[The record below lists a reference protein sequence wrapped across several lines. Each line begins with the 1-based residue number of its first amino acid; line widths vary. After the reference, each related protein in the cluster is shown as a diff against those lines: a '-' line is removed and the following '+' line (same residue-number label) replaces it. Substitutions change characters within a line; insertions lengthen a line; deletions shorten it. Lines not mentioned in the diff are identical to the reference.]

1 MNFSSGLMHQ
11 LNTYI
16 HLSAQL
22 ILWFISASGTFS
34 SVYLGEA
41 QMQDGR
47 TEMFA
52 LKHLTPTSH
61 PTRIAAELQCLVV
74 AG

>member
-1 MNFSSGLMHQ
+1 MSFSSGFIQ
-11 LNTYI
+11 E
-16 HLSAQL
+16 L
-22 ILWFISASGTFS
+22 ITSLDLLEQFILLLICASGTFS

-61 PTRIAAELQCLVV
+61 PTRIAAELQCLAV